1 MEDINKVLCKR
12 MYEFVKEHVDEVTE
26 KKDIFGHDV
35 TYDDLGFKSKRDMLS
50 QIKNDADIAYWALTE
65 LLVWGLAKDYC
76 REMFVY
82 EETDTF
88 TVFRF
93 FDSDVN
99 QFIFTAF
106 LQSPYFM
113 LHLIQLWLPVLEA
126 ASIFFLFCFKNF

>member
-1 MEDINKVLCKR
+1 MEDINKVLCKN
-12 MYEFVKEHVDEVTE
+12 MYEFVKEHINEVTE

-35 TYDDLGFKSKRDMLS
+35 TYDDLGFKSKSDMLS

-76 REMFVY
+76 REIFVY

-88 TVFRF
+88 TVFRL

-99 QFIFTAF
+99 QRYLICN
-106 LQSPYFM
+106 YE
-113 LHLIQLWLPVLEA
+113 LHKPIEIKEVRKVTKFVEVNAWEDMA
-126 ASIFFLFCFKNF
+126 